1 MYKIKQTDDDF
12 IVNEII
18 NKSKLKNKPDKN
30 HKYVILKLTKSNFTT
45 MDALY
50 KIAKVFLISVKQFGI
65 AGLKDKNGIT
75 SQYISLNRY
84 TESMC
89 NIEIDKDIKLEF
101 IGWSENPIKI
111 GDLDNNEFEIRVSCI
126 KQLDL
131 TISKLNLLKKI
142 EIKLGFIPCIN
153 YFDSQRFSKNNFKQG
168 ILLLNKN
175 FKEFNYNLIKQ
186 QSNIDFE
193 METIDCELNIDD
205 FHNYEKAVVKE
216 LQKSNTDHIR
226 ALNTI
231 NPKILKIFLHSVQSY
246 LYNLISGKL
255 IDILFKTK
263 ICTIENINQNIYFFN
278 DFEIEKINKLIN
290 LKIPLI
296 GYDPNLL
303 NSFYDD
309 IKKLENEFDV
319 NILDEIKIEI
329 DNFFNE
335 FKINQRSFI
344 LNELP
349 QISLEG
355 DYRNLFLKSN
365 NFNYELVDKETLK
378 FKFVLTK
385 GSYAT
390 MFIKFIM
397 CN

>member
-1 MYKIKQTDDDF
+1 
-12 IVNEII
+12 N
-18 NKSKLKNKPDKN
+18 
-30 HKYVILKLTKSNFTT
+30 
-45 MDALY
+45 
-50 KIAKVFLISVKQFGI
+50 
-65 AGLKDKNGIT
+65 
-75 SQYISLNRY
+75 
-84 TESMC
+84 
-89 NIEIDKDIKLEF
+89 LE
-101 IGWSENPIKI
+101 
-111 GDLDNNEFEIRVSCI
+111 
-126 KQLDL
+126 
-131 TISKLNLLKKI
+131 
-142 EIKLGFIPCIN
+142 
-153 YFDSQRFSKNNFKQG
+153 
-168 ILLLNKN
+168 
-175 FKEFNYNLIKQ
+175 
-186 QSNIDFE
+186 
-193 METIDCELNIDD
+193 
-205 FHNYEKAVVKE
+205 
-216 LQKSNTDHIR
+216 
-226 ALNTI
+226 
-231 NPKILKIFLHSVQSY
+231 
-246 LYNLISGKL
+246 
-255 IDILFKTK
+255 
-263 ICTIENINQNIYFFN
+263 
-278 DFEIEKINKLIN
+278 
-290 LKIPLI
+290 IPLI